1 MSYNNRLHVFF
12 LFIIVFA
19 VGIGFPAHKQARG
32 LKNMAFR

>member
-1 MSYNNRLHVFF
+1 MSHNNRCHVFF

-19 VGIGFPAHKQARG
+19 VEIGFPAHKQARG